1 MSIQEASWLQLT
13 LSIIIIES
21 KQANVSFTTS
31 SEMEFA
37 NFSLHS
43 SQTQQELFL
52 FFMIWFPSW
61 NTVGGNHERWLFK
74 TSPWDFQLAKIR
86 TCDFFACTEVIIE
99 AAALKMKSVNLHGSR
114 LVILGWCHI
123 LMSTYSLC
131 ISPQWLK
138 ITKNIAFFQKLSKI
152 DHFW

>member
-1 MSIQEASWLQLT
+1 
-13 LSIIIIES
+13 
-21 KQANVSFTTS
+21 
-31 SEMEFA
+31 
-37 NFSLHS
+37 
-43 SQTQQELFL
+43 
-52 FFMIWFPSW
+52 MIWFPSR

-138 ITKNIAFFQKLSKI
+138 ITKNVAFFYFSLKWTIFGIFDKLLATQNVNKARFARNVQYDFFLWFSNTVPKVQI
-152 DHFW
+152 KLWWNDNSNWP